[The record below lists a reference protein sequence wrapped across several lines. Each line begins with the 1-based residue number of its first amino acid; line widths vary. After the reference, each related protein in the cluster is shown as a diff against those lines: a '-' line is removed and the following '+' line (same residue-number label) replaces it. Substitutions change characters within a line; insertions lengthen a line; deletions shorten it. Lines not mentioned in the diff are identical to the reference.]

1 MLARQLS
8 KPFVGCRYLTRSF
21 SSSVIADDDV
31 LVCSFARTPIGKMS
45 GALAGFSASQL
56 GAHAVTAA
64 IERCEGIDKS
74 MIEEAFIGN
83 VVSANIGQAPARQAV
98 LLAGLDLD
106 TPCTTVNKV
115 CASGMKT
122 AMLAGVSIKAGYR
135 DLCITGGMESMSNIP
150 FYLPGA
156 RTGYRLG
163 HNTALDGI
171 LRDGLTDAY
180 DGKHM
185 GTCGELCAEEYS
197 ISREEQDTY
206 AVNSY
211 CRAAAAWDAGL
222 FDAEVVPVTIPGKR
236 SKPDTVFS
244 RDEEVGDGNVDAAK
258 MASLRPAFKK
268 ENGTVTA
275 ANSSKI
281 NDGAAAMVIASG
293 KLAKQRGLK
302 PLFRLKGFGDAAKEP
317 KYFTVAPAEAVP
329 RALKHAGMELS
340 DVDYHE
346 VNEAFSVVALANAK
360 ILNLD
365 LDRVNVH
372 GGAVAIGHPIGVSGA
387 RILGALY
394 GVLKAKDATIGCAS
408 ICNGGG
414 GASAVIIERMV

>member
-1 MLARQLS
+1 MLSAVIR
-8 KPFVGCRYLTRSF
+8 KPLTNSASRLF
-21 SSSVIADDDV
+21 STAAIADNDV
-31 LVCSFARTPIGKMS
+31 LVCSFARTPIGKMG
-45 GALAGFSASQL
+45 GALAGFSAPQL
-56 GAHAVTAA
+56 GSLAITAA
-64 IERCEGIDKS
+64 IDRCEGVDKG
-74 MIEEAFIGN
+74 MFEEAFIGN

-122 AMLAGVSIKAGYR
+122 AMFGALGIQAGYR
-135 DLCITGGMESMSNIP
+135 DLVLAGGMESMSNIP

-163 HNTALDGI
+163 HNNVLDGL
-171 LRDGLTDAY
+171 LRDGLLDAF
-180 DGKHM
+180 DNKHM
-185 GTCGELCAEEYS
+185 GTCGELCAEQYS
-197 ISREEQDTY
+197 ITREDQDEY

-211 CRAAAAWDAGL
+211 RRAAAAWDAGYY
-222 FDAEVVPVTIPGKR
+222 DDEVVPVIIPGKR
-236 SKPDTVFS
+236 NKPDVTFS
-244 RDEEVGDGNVDAAK
+244 RDEEVGDGNVDKAK
-258 MASLRPAFKK
+258 MAALRPAFKK

-275 ANSSKI
+275 ANASKI

-293 KLAKQRGLK
+293 KLVKERGLK
-302 PLFRLKGFGDAAKEP
+302 PLFRIKGFGDAAKEP
-317 KYFTVAPAEAVP
+317 KHFTTAPADAVP
-329 RALKHAGMELS
+329 RALKHAGMQLS
-340 DVDYHE
+340 DVEYHE
-346 VNEAFSVVALANAK
+346 VNEAFSVVAIANAK

-372 GGAVAIGHPIGVSGA
+372 GGAVAMGHPIGVSGA
-387 RILGALY
+387 RILGTMY

-414 GASAVIIERMV
+414 GASAVIIERLS